1 MGCGCGKCNCRVIS
15 TDDTVD
21 ITAIVGGYDLSVTG
35 GGGGGSV
42 TSVFGRTG
50 IVVPVLG
57 DYNASLITN
66 APAGGIS
73 ATTVQAAIDEL
84 ETEKEAAFAA
94 GTTGQYFRGDKT
106 WQTLDKSAVGL
117 SNVDNTSDT
126 NKPVSTLQQAA
137 LDLKQ
142 TLDAD
147 LTAIAGL
154 TPTNDDII
162 QRKAGAWTNRTMAQL
177 KTDLALT
184 SSDVSLGNVTNDAQI
199 TKAIFTA
206 KGQVIGATASA
217 TPAVLAVG
225 TDGHVLTLDSTTAT
239 GLKWAAAG
247 GGGGSVSSFN
257 SRTGAVVPVNGDYTA
272 SNITNVPAGTI
283 AAVTVQAALD
293 ELDTEK
299 EPTLAAGTT
308 GQYYRGDK
316 SWQTLDKTAVGLGNV
331 DNTSD
336 ANKPVSTAQST
347 AINAKVADSIA
358 DGVTTIAPSQNAV
371 YDALALKQTADAEL
385 TAIAGLTSAA
395 DSAPYFT
402 GSGTAALMTVTS
414 AARTVLDDTTTGAML
429 TTLGAQASDAT
440 LTALAGYNVNGLI
453 TQTAADTFTG
463 RTLTGTANE
472 ITVTNGDGVSG
483 NPTIDLP
490 NSIKVVTS
498 LLDTNANETIAF
510 TATGSAVN
518 EISITNAATA
528 GSPKLS
534 VSGGDTNVSLI
545 LDAKGTGVIR
555 AQQATITDPVTLTY
569 AATTATDAS
578 LSNWFRVTLTGNVT
592 LSNPTNPTDGQRV
605 TWEIIQDATGSRTV
619 SLDTQFAFSTDIPS
633 YTATVTAN
641 KRDML
646 TAVYN
651 STATKWYVIA
661 ISKGY

>member
-1 MGCGCGKCNCRVIS
+1 MACGCGKCNCRVIS
-15 TDDTVD
+15 SDTSVD
-21 ITAIVGGYDLSVTG
+21 ITPIVGGYDLSVTG
-35 GGGGGSV
+35 GGGGGDV

-50 IVVPVLG
+50 IVVPVVG

-73 ATTVQAAIDEL
+73 AVTVQAAIDEL
-84 ETEKEAAFAA
+84 ETEKEAAYAA
-94 GTTGQYFRGDKT
+94 GTTGQYYRGDKT
-106 WQTLDKSAVGL
+106 WQTLDKTAVGL

-126 NKPVSTLQQAA
+126 NKPVSTAQQAA

-142 TLDAD
+142 NLDAD
-147 LTAIAGL
+147 LTAIGGL

-184 SSDVSLGNVTNDAQI
+184 ATDVSLGNVTNDAQVKLSTAT
-199 TKAIFTA
+199 TKGDIYVAT
-206 KGQVIGATASA
+206 GAA
-217 TPAVLAVG
+217 TVVRVGVG
-225 TDGHVLTLDSTTAT
+225 TDGHVLTANSGVSAGVD
-239 GLKWAAAG
+239 WQAAG

-257 SRTGAVVPVNGDYTA
+257 SRTGAVVPANGDYTA
-272 SNITNVPAGTI
+272 TNITNTPAGTI
-283 AAVTVQAALD
+283 AAITVQAALN

-316 SWQTLDKTAVGLGNV
+316 SWQTLNATAVGLGNV

-347 AINAKVADSIA
+347 AINAKVADAIN
-358 DGVTTIAPSQNAV
+358 DGTTTIAPSQNAV
-371 YDALALKQTADAEL
+371 FDALALKQPLDAEL

-402 GSGTAALMTVTS
+402 GSGTASLMTVTS

-510 TATGSAVN
+510 TATTSAVN
-518 EISITNAATA
+518 EIAITNAATTTN
-528 GSPKLS
+528 PKLS

-555 AQQATITDPVTLTY
+555 AQQATITDPHTLTY
-569 AATTATDAS
+569 AATTGTDAS
-578 LSNWFRVTLTGNVT
+578 LSNWFRLTLTGNVT
-592 LSNPTNPTDGQRV
+592 LSNPTNPTDGQRI

-619 SLDTQFAFSTDIPS
+619 TLDTQFAFSTDIPS
-633 YTATVTAN
+633 YTATVTAS

-646 TAVYN
+646 TAQYN
-651 STATKWYVIA
+651 AGTSKWYVIA

>member
-1 MGCGCGKCNCRVIS
+1 MACGCGKCNCRVTS
-15 TDDTVD
+15 SDTSVD
-21 ITAIVGGYDLSVTG
+21 ITPIVGGYDLSVTG
-35 GGGGGSV
+35 GGGGGDV
-42 TSVFGRTG
+42 ISVFGRTG
-50 IVVPVLG
+50 IVVPVVG

-84 ETEKEAAFAA
+84 ETEKEPVFAS

-126 NKPVSTLQQAA
+126 NKPVSTAQQAA

-142 TLDAD
+142 NLDAD
-147 LTAIAGL
+147 LTSIAGL
-154 TPTNDDII
+154 TPSNDDII

-184 SSDVSLGNVTNDAQI
+184 KSDVGLSNVTNDAQV
-199 TKAIFTA
+199 TKATLTTKGDIFVAT
-206 KGQVIGATASA
+206 GASTIVRL
-217 TPAVLAVG
+217 PKG
-225 TDGHVLTLDSTTAT
+225 TDGYVLTANSAATEGLD
-239 GLKWAAAG
+239 WQAAG
-247 GGGGSVSSFN
+247 GGGGSVSSAFG
-257 SRTGAVVPVNGDYTA
+257 RTGAVVAVAGDYTA
-272 SNITNVPAGTI
+272 TLITNTPAGTI
-283 AAVTVQAALD
+283 AATTVQAALN

-299 EPTLAAGTT
+299 EPVLSAGTT

-336 ANKPVSTAQST
+336 ANKPVSTAQQT
-347 AINAKVADSIA
+347 AINAKVADAIN
-358 DGVTTIAPSQNAV
+358 DGTTTIAPSQNAV
-371 YDALALKQTADAEL
+371 YDALALKQNLDSEL

-395 DSAPYFT
+395 DTAPYFT

-463 RTLTGTANE
+463 RTLTGTTNE

-510 TATGSAVN
+510 TATASAVN
-518 EISITNAATA
+518 EIAITNAATA

-569 AATTATDAS
+569 SATTNTDAS

-592 LSNPTNPTDGQRV
+592 LANPTNGTDGQRV

-619 SLDTQFAFSTDIPS
+619 SLGSEFAFSTDIPS

-651 STATKWYVIA
+651 SSASKWYVIA

>member
-1 MGCGCGKCNCRVIS
+1 MACGCGKCNCRVIS
-15 TDDTVD
+15 SDTSVD
-21 ITAIVGGYDLSVTG
+21 ITPIVGGYDLSVTG
-35 GGGGGSV
+35 GGGGGDV

-50 IVVPVLG
+50 IVVPVVG
-57 DYNASLITN
+57 DYNASFITN

-84 ETEKEAAFAA
+84 ETEKEAAYAA
-94 GTTGQYFRGDKT
+94 GTTGQYYRGDKT
-106 WQTLDKSAVGL
+106 WQTLDKTAVGL

-126 NKPVSTLQQAA
+126 NKPVSTAQQAA

-142 TLDAD
+142 NLDAD
-147 LTAIAGL
+147 LTDIAAL

-177 KTDLALT
+177 KTDLVLVKG
-184 SSDVSLGNVTNDAQI
+184 DVGLGNVTNDAQTRLATLT
-199 TKAIFTA
+199 TK
-206 KGQVIGATASA
+206 GDLYVATGSA
-217 TPAVLAVG
+217 TVVRLPVG
-225 TDGHVLTLDSTTAT
+225 TDGHVLTANSAVANGVD
-239 GLKWAAAG
+239 WQAAG

-257 SRTGAVVPVNGDYTA
+257 SRTGAVVPANGDYTA
-272 SNITNVPAGTI
+272 TNITNTPAGTI
-283 AAVTVQAALD
+283 AAITVQAALN

-316 SWQTLDKTAVGLGNV
+316 SWQTLNATAVGLGNV

-347 AINAKVADSIA
+347 AINAKVADAIN
-358 DGVTTIAPSQNAV
+358 DGTTTIAPSQNAV
-371 YDALALKQTADAEL
+371 FDALALKQPLDAEL

-395 DSAPYFT
+395 DSAPYYT
-402 GSGTAALMTVTS
+402 GSGTASLMTVTS

-472 ITVTNGDGVSG
+472 ITVTNGDGISG

-510 TATGSAVN
+510 TATASAVN
-518 EISITNAATA
+518 EIAITNAATTTN
-528 GSPKLS
+528 PKLS

-555 AQQATITDPVTLTY
+555 AQQATITDPHTLTY
-569 AATTATDAS
+569 AATTGTDAS
-578 LSNWFRVTLTGNVT
+578 LSNWFRLTLTGNVT
-592 LSNPTNPTDGQRV
+592 LSNPTNPTDGQRI

-619 SLDTQFAFSTDIPS
+619 TLDTQFAFSTDIPS
-633 YTATVTAN
+633 YTATVTAS

-646 TAVYN
+646 TAQYN
-651 STATKWYVIA
+651 AGTSKWYVIA

>member
-1 MGCGCGKCNCRVIS
+1 MACGCGKCNCRVIS
-15 TDDTVD
+15 SDTSVD
-21 ITAIVGGYDLSVTG
+21 ITPIVGGYDLSVTG
-35 GGGGGSV
+35 GGGGGDV

-50 IVVPVLG
+50 IVVPVVG
-57 DYNASLITN
+57 DYNASFITN

-84 ETEKEAAFAA
+84 ETEKEAAYAA
-94 GTTGQYFRGDKT
+94 GTTGQYYRGDKT
-106 WQTLDKSAVGL
+106 WQTLDKTAVGL

-126 NKPVSTLQQAA
+126 NKPVSTAQQAA

-142 TLDAD
+142 NLDAD
-147 LTAIAGL
+147 LTDIAAL

-177 KTDLALT
+177 KTDLVLVKG
-184 SSDVSLGNVTNDAQI
+184 DVGLGNVTNDAQ
-199 TKAIFTA
+199 TKLATLTT
-206 KGQVIGATASA
+206 KGDLYVATGSA
-217 TPAVLAVG
+217 TVVRLPVG
-225 TDGHVLTLDSTTAT
+225 TDGHVLTANSAVANGVD
-239 GLKWAAAG
+239 WQAAG

-257 SRTGAVVPVNGDYTA
+257 SRTGAVVPANGDYTA
-272 SNITNVPAGTI
+272 TNITNTPAGTI
-283 AAVTVQAALD
+283 AAITVQAALN

-316 SWQTLDKTAVGLGNV
+316 SWQTLNATAVGLGNV

-347 AINAKVADSIA
+347 AINAKVADAIN
-358 DGVTTIAPSQNAV
+358 DGTTTIAPSQNAV
-371 YDALALKQTADAEL
+371 FDALALKQPLDAEL

-402 GSGTAALMTVTS
+402 GSGTASLMTVTS

-510 TATGSAVN
+510 TATTSAVN
-518 EISITNAATA
+518 EIAITNAATTTN
-528 GSPKLS
+528 PKLS

-555 AQQATITDPVTLTY
+555 AQQATITDPHTLTY
-569 AATTATDAS
+569 AATTGTDAS
-578 LSNWFRVTLTGNVT
+578 LSNWFRLTLTGNVT
-592 LSNPTNPTDGQRV
+592 LSNPTNPTDGQRI

-619 SLDTQFAFSTDIPS
+619 TLDTQFAFSTDIPS
-633 YTATVTAN
+633 YTATVTAS

-646 TAVYN
+646 TAQYN
-651 STATKWYVIA
+651 AGTSKWYVIA